1 MWHNPH
7 DTVIVAYLVHSFQNV
22 FLAAFILAYGLK
34 LWLALRQMRHVYL
47 HRAAPPP
54 AFADSIGLDAHH
66 KAADYT
72 LAKTRLSLPHLALDG
87 ALLLFF
93 TLGGGLQWLHDQA
106 DGLSDSLLWQG
117 ALLLIGLSVI
127 GALAE
132 LPLSLYR
139 QFVVEARFGFN
150 RQTLASF
157 FADLGKQAVLGL
169 ALGVPLILL
178 VLWLMGAMGDL
189 WWLWVWLAWMAFNLL
204 VLAVYPTFI
213 APLFNKFKPLEDS
226 SLKTRIENLLE
237 RTGFHSSGVFVM
249 DGSKRSSHGNAYFT
263 GLGKAKRIVFFDTL
277 LDQLSP
283 DQTEAVL
290 AHELGHY
297 KRRHV
302 VKRIALMFVLSL
314 CMLLALATLK
324 DADWFYTG
332 LNVTARTDAVA
343 LALFFLVLP
352 VFLFPVTPLM
362 SLYSRK
368 HEFEADAFA
377 AEHSHP
383 AHLVSALVALY
394 RDNAATL
401 TPDPIYSLFYDS
413 HPKATERIARLQ
425 SLSDM
430 QPQPLRI

>member
-1 MWHNPH
+1 MP
-7 DTVIVAYLVHSFQNV
+7 SFHNV
-22 FLAAFILAYGLK
+22 FIAAFILAYGLK

-47 HRAAPPP
+47 HRDAPPT
-54 AFADSIGLDAHH
+54 AFTDSIGQEAHR

-72 LAKTRLSLPHLALDG
+72 LAKTRLALPHLALDG

-93 TLGGGLQWLHDQA
+93 TLGGGLQWLAGQA
-106 DGLSDSLLWQG
+106 AGLTASPLWQG
-117 ALLLIGLSVI
+117 VILLLGLTVI
-127 GALAE
+127 ASTAE

-139 QFVVEARFGFN
+139 QFVIEARFGFN
-150 RQTLASF
+150 RQTLAGF
-157 FADLGKQAVLGL
+157 FADLAKQALLGL

-178 VLWLMGAMGDL
+178 VLWLMAAMGGL

-213 APLFNKFKPLEDS
+213 APLFNKFKPLEDAA
-226 SLKTRIENLLE
+226 LKARIEDLLA

-263 GLGKAKRIVFFDTL
+263 GLGKSKRIVFFDTL
-277 LDQLSP
+277 LGQLNP
-283 DQTEAVL
+283 AQTEAVL

-297 KRRHV
+297 KHRHV
-302 VKRIALMFVLSL
+302 VKRIVLMFVLSL
-314 CMLLALATLK
+314 AMLLALAVLK
-324 DADWFYTG
+324 QADWFYAG
-332 LNVTARTDAVA
+332 LNVGSQTDAVA

-352 VFLFPVTPLM
+352 VFIFPITPLM

-377 AEHSHP
+377 AQHSHP
-383 AHLVSALVALY
+383 ADLVSALVALY

-401 TPDPIYSLFYDS
+401 TPDPVYSLFYDS

-425 SLSDM
+425 ALGNL
-430 QPQPLRI
+430 QALRT

>member
-1 MWHNPH
+1 MPSF
-7 DTVIVAYLVHSFQNV
+7 HSV
-22 FLAAFILAYGLK
+22 FLAAFIIAYGLK
-34 LWLALRQMRHVYL
+34 LWLALRQMRHVYV
-47 HRAAPPP
+47 HRDAPP
-54 AFADSIGLDAHH
+54 AVFAGRIGAEAHR

-72 LAKTRLSLPHLALDG
+72 LAKTRFSLPHLALDG

-93 TLGGGLQWLHDQA
+93 TLGGGLQWLHDLA
-106 DGLSDSLLWQG
+106 AGLTGSPLWQG
-117 ALLLIGLSVI
+117 VILLLGLSAI
-127 GALAE
+127 SAAAE

-139 QFVVEARFGFN
+139 QFVIETRFGFN
-150 RQTLASF
+150 RQTLAGF
-157 FADLGKQAVLGL
+157 FADLAKQALLGL

-178 VLWLMGAMGDL
+178 VLWLMAAMGDL

-213 APLFNKFKPLEDS
+213 APLFNKFKPLEDAG
-226 SLKTRIENLLE
+226 LKARIEGLLA
-237 RTGFHSSGVFVM
+237 RAGFHSRGVFVM

-263 GLGKAKRIVFFDTL
+263 GLGRAKRIVFYDTL

-302 VKRIALMFVLSL
+302 VKRIALMFALSL
-314 CMLLALATLK
+314 VMLYVLAQFK
-324 DADWFYTG
+324 QADWFYAG
-332 LNVTARTDAVA
+332 LNVDAHTDAVA

-352 VFLFPVTPLM
+352 VFMFPVTPLM

-368 HEFEADAFA
+368 HEFEADAYA
-377 AEHSHP
+377 AGQSHP
-383 AHLVSALVALY
+383 AHLISALVALY

-401 TPDPIYSLFYDS
+401 TPDPVYSLFYDS

-425 SLSDM
+425 ALDTTQAM
-430 QPQPLRI
+430 RA